1 MRVRGFCCSGYF
13 FISQLWSPVQGP
25 LAAGKGSLGFRSLR
39 LTPSV
44 DCTLTLP
51 PYPTATLGKPL
62 PHCAPAREDGKA
74 PLVGV
79 LGSMDPATDTCPQG

>member
-1 MRVRGFCCSGYF
+1 MLQWLFFYFPALEPSPGALSCRKGLSG
-13 FISQLWSPVQGP
+13 L
-25 LAAGKGSLGFRSLR
+25 RSLC

-62 PHCAPAREDGKA
+62 PHCALAREDGKA

-79 LGSMDPATDTCPQG
+79 LGSMDPATDTCP